1 MQHIEAQRS
10 ALLIIDMQVGAFTG
24 PEPLWEGERVLA
36 TINGLIERARDAGAP
51 VFAARHTGPAGS
63 LVAPGSP
70 AVQLVAGLNVDA
82 GRDHVFDKTRPSC
95 FQGTSL
101 GSELERLG
109 IDELVIAGI
118 KTQYCV
124 DTTCRAAA
132 ERGLAVVL
140 VEDGHTCTDT
150 PVLDAPRIVAHH
162 NATLRGPFARVL
174 PAAEVRFP
182 SRAPVVPALAG
193 RLGGDPSTGAPP

>member
-1 MQHIEAQRS
+1 MQHLEAKRS

-24 PEPLWEGERVLA
+24 PEPLWEGARVLA
-36 TINGLIERARDAGAP
+36 TINGLIERARNAGAP
-51 VFAARHTGPAGS
+51 VFAVRHTGPAGS
-63 LVAPGSP
+63 LLAPGSP
-70 AVQLVAGLNVDA
+70 AVQLVAGLDVDA

-95 FQGTSL
+95 FQGTNL

-118 KTQYCV
+118 KTQYCI

-150 PVLDAPRIVAHH
+150 PLLDARRIVAHH
-162 NATLRGPFARVL
+162 NATLRGPFARVV
-174 PAAEVRFP
+174 PAAEVRF
-182 SRAPVVPALAG
+182 AVPPGAIDARLAAVQAE
-193 RLGGDPSTGAPP
+193 TGTIP

>member
-1 MQHIEAQRS
+1 MQQREAKRS
-10 ALLIIDMQVGAFTG
+10 ALLIIDMQVGAFAG

-36 TINGLIERARDAGAP
+36 TINGLIGRARDAGAP

-63 LVAPGSP
+63 PVAPGSP
-70 AVQLVAGLNVDA
+70 AVQLVAGLDVDA

-95 FQGTSL
+95 FQGTHL

-150 PVLDAPRIVAHH
+150 PLLDARGIVAHH
-162 NATLRGPFARVL
+162 NATLRGPFARVV
-174 PAAEVRFP
+174 PAAEVRFAVQAGTID
-182 SRAPVVPALAG
+182 RHAVPAHAATQA
-193 RLGGDPSTGAPP
+193 S

>member
-1 MQHIEAQRS
+1 MQHIEARRS

-70 AVQLVAGLNVDA
+70 AVQLVADLNVDA